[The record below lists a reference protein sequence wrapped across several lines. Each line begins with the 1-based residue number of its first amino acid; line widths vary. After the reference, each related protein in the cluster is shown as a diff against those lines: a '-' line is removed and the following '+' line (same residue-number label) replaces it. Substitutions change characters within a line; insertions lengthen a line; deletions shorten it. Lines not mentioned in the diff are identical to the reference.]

1 MVSITRGVW
10 ATGAMLLLVICTAQ
24 NIILYLS

>member
-1 MVSITRGVW
+1 MASITRGVW
-10 ATGAMLLLVICTAQ
+10 AIGAMLLLVICTAQ